1 MHLVSFLL
9 DCANNFIFMYSSL
22 YKKRIADY
30 YNTLIFIISLAS
42 LKYYLFGLHEA
53 LGLNRQWF

>member
-1 MHLVSFLL
+1 MAQGAGGFVQTTLFLCINPYIKSVL
-9 DCANNFIFMYSSL
+9 QITTIRIF
-22 YKKRIADY
+22 
-30 YNTLIFIISLAS
+30 FIISLAS